1 MRAHADLVARVELV
15 VRLRALLLPMIPQ
28 LVAQEGGTA
37 VMPVLLLRRLAAK
50 LTSPKPALSAEGSR
64 L

>member
-1 MRAHADLVARVELV
+1 MELV
-15 VRLRALLLPMIPQ
+15 VRFRALLLPMMPQ

-50 LTSPKPALSAEGSR
+50 LTSPKPALPAAGSR